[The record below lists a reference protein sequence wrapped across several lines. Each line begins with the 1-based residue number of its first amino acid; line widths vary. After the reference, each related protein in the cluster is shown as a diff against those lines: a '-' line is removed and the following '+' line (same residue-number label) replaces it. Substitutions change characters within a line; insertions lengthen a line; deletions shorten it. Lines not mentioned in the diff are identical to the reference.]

1 LKKSIKDTIFSDSE
15 QISTLKGCFF
25 IFITQLVLLVFTIA
39 YIFLSFNTSGILQSF
54 AIGGVITN
62 LGYHVVALFNGL
74 DDFGEYAAL
83 KGVLIWYAFSIL
95 TLTFIIELAF

>member
-1 LKKSIKDTIFSDSE
+1 
-15 QISTLKGCFF
+15 
-25 IFITQLVLLVFTIA
+25 
-39 YIFLSFNTSGILQSF
+39 LQSF

-83 KGVLIWYAFSIL
+83 KGVLIWYAFSII